1 MNRVTPLSTEELIA
15 SAPYLRPMAEAGATL
30 PTSFHVLAHR
40 PRVLEQFQG
49 FFGAI
54 MREGDVDA
62 GLKQLIAH
70 VVSRSAGCRYCQAHT
85 GHFAHTL
92 AGVAVDKIEVVWEFE
107 QSPLFSE
114 AERAAL
120 RLAAAAGTAPNG
132 ATDEHFAELRKHY
145 GESEIVEIVAVVS
158 MFGFLNR
165 FNDTLANDLEED
177 AIAFAGEHLAAA
189 GWEIGKHA
197 AAD

>member
-15 SAPYLRPMAEAGATL
+15 RAPYLRPMAEAGATL

-54 MREGDVDA
+54 MREGDVDP

-92 AGVAVDKIEVVWEFE
+92 AGVAVDKIEAVWEFE

-120 RLAAAAGTAPNG
+120 RLAAAAGTVPNS
-132 ATDEHFAELRKHY
+132 ATDEHFVELHKHY

-177 AIAFAGEHLAAA
+177 AIAFADEHLAAA
-189 GWEIGKHA
+189 GWQIGKHA

>member
-1 MNRVTPLSTEELIA
+1 MNRVTPLSTDELIA
-15 SAPYLRPMAEAGATL
+15 RAPYLRPMADAGATL
-30 PTSFHVLAHR
+30 PTSFHVMAHR

-54 MREGDVDA
+54 MREGDVDP
-62 GLKQLIAH
+62 GLKQMVAH

-92 AGVAVDKIEVVWEFE
+92 AGVEIAKIEAVWEFE
-107 QSPLFSE
+107 RSPLFSE

-120 RLAAAAGTAPNG
+120 RLAAAAGLAPNG
-132 ATDEHFAELRKHY
+132 ATDRHFEELREHFS
-145 GESEIVEIVAVVS
+145 ESEIVEIVAVVS

-165 FNDTLANDLEED
+165 FNDTLANDLEDD
-177 AIAFAGEHLAAA
+177 AIAFASDHLASA

>member
-1 MNRVTPLSTEELIA
+1 MNRVTPLSTDELIA
-15 SAPYLRPMAEAGATL
+15 RAPYLRPMADAGATL
-30 PTSFHVLAHR
+30 PTSFHVMGHR

-54 MREGDVDA
+54 MREGDVDP
-62 GLKQLIAH
+62 GLKQLVAH

-92 AGVAVDKIEVVWEFE
+92 AGVEIAKLEAVWEFE
-107 QSPLFSE
+107 RSPLFSE
-114 AERAAL
+114 AERVAL
-120 RLAAAAGTAPNG
+120 RLAAAAGLAPNG
-132 ATDEHFAELRKHY
+132 ATDGHFEELREHFS
-145 GESEIVEIVAVVS
+145 ESEIVEIVTVVS

-165 FNDTLANDLEED
+165 FNDTLANDLEDD
-177 AIAFAGEHLAAA
+177 AIAFAGDHLASA

>member
-15 SAPYLRPMAEAGATL
+15 RAPYLRPMAEAGATL

-54 MREGDVDA
+54 MREGDVDP

-92 AGVAVDKIEVVWEFE
+92 AGVAVDKVEAVWEFE

-120 RLAAAAGTAPNG
+120 RLAAAAGTVPNS
-132 ATDEHFAELRKHY
+132 ATDEQFVDLHQHY
-145 GESEIVEIVAVVS
+145 SESEIVEIVAVVS

-177 AIAFAGEHLAAA
+177 AIAFADEHLAAA
-189 GWEIGKHA
+189 GWQIGKHA